1 MKTIGLLGGMSW
13 ESTTTYY
20 QLLNQMVRDRLGGLH
35 SAEVLLRSFD
45 FAPIA
50 ELQSEGNWEGA
61 EALMSEAA
69 VALEQAGAACLLIGT
84 NTMHICADAV
94 QATLSIPLLH
104 IADVTA
110 HAIQAHGSKSPLLL
124 ATRFTME
131 KDFYRGRLRD
141 KHGIE
146 ALVPDAGE
154 REDVHSIIY
163 DELCQGVI
171 RPESRARYLEIIR
184 AAKARGADGVI
195 FGCTEV
201 GLLISL
207 DDFDMPAFNS
217 TELHAQAAV
226 DFALAGHA

>member
-1 MKTIGLLGGMSW
+1 MKTIGILGGMSW

-20 QLLNQMVRDRLGGLH
+20 QLLNQMVRARLGGLH
-35 SAEVLLRSFD
+35 SADILLRSFD

-50 ELQSEGNWEGA
+50 ELQSEGNWAHAA
-61 EALMSEAA
+61 EVMTEAA
-69 VALEQAGAACLLIGT
+69 IALEKAGAGCLLIGT

-94 QATLSIPLLH
+94 QAALSVPLLH

-110 HAIQAHGSKSPLLL
+110 ASIQASGSKSPLLL

-131 KDFYRGRLRD
+131 KDFYKGRLSD
-141 KHGIE
+141 KHGIK
-146 ALVPDAGE
+146 VQIPDAAE
-154 REDVHSIIY
+154 RQDVHRIIY
-163 DELCQGVI
+163 EELCQGVI
-171 RPESRARYLEIIR
+171 SAASRARYLDIIA

-201 GLLISL
+201 GLLISPE
-207 DDFDMPAFNS
+207 DFDMPAFNS

-226 DFALAGHA
+226 DFALAGDA

>member
-1 MKTIGLLGGMSW
+1 MKTIGILGGMSW
-13 ESTTTYY
+13 ESTATYY
-20 QLLNQMVRDRLGGLH
+20 QLLNQMVRARLGGLH
-35 SAEVLLRSFD
+35 SAEILLRSFD

-61 EALMSEAA
+61 AEVMTEAA
-69 VALEQAGAACLLIGT
+69 VALEQAGAGCLLIGT

-94 QATLSIPLLH
+94 QSALSIPLLH

-110 HAIQAHGSKSPLLL
+110 EAIGARSSKSPLLL

-131 KDFYRGRLRD
+131 KDFYKGRLSD

-146 ALVPDAGE
+146 ALVPDADE
-154 REDVHSIIY
+154 REDVHRIIY

-171 RPESRARYLEIIR
+171 RPESKVRYLEII
-184 AAKARGADGVI
+184 AGANARGADGVI

-201 GLLISL
+201 GLLISPN
-207 DDFDMPAFNS
+207 DFDMPAFNS
-217 TELHAQAAV
+217 TELHAKAAV
-226 DFALAGHA
+226 DFALAGQA

>member
-1 MKTIGLLGGMSW
+1 MKTIGILGGMSW

-20 QLLNQMVRDRLGGLH
+20 QLLNQMVRARLGGLH
-35 SAEVLLRSFD
+35 SADILLRSFD

-50 ELQSEGNWEGA
+50 NLQSEGNWERAA
-61 EALMSEAA
+61 EVMSETA
-69 VALEQAGAACLLIGT
+69 VALEKAGAGCLLIGT

-94 QATLSIPLLH
+94 QAALSIPLLH

-110 HAIQAHGSKSPLLL
+110 EAIKLRGSKSPLLL

-131 KDFYRGRLRD
+131 KDFYKGRLSD

-146 ALVPDAGE
+146 IHVPDPCE
-154 REDVHSIIY
+154 REDVHRIIY

-171 RPESRARYLEIIR
+171 SADSRARYLDIIA
-184 AAKARGADGVI
+184 AAKAGGADGVI

-201 GLLISL
+201 GLLISPS
-207 DDFDMPAFNS
+207 DFDLPAFNS

-226 DFALAGHA
+226 DFALAGKA

>member
-1 MKTIGLLGGMSW
+1 MKTIGILGGMSW
-13 ESTTTYY
+13 ESTATYY

-35 SAEVLLRSFD
+35 SAEILLRSFD

-50 ELQSEGNWEGA
+50 GLQSEGNWEAAA
-61 EALMSEAA
+61 EVMTEAA
-69 VALEQAGAACLLIGT
+69 TALEKAGAGCLLIGT

-94 QATLSIPLLH
+94 QAALSIPLLH

-110 HAIQAHGSKSPLLL
+110 QAIRARGSKSPLLL

-131 KDFYRGRLRD
+131 KDFYRGRLCD
-141 KHGIE
+141 NHGIE
-146 ALVPDAGE
+146 ALVPDPAE
-154 REDVHSIIY
+154 REDVHRIIY

-171 RPESRARYLEIIR
+171 RPESKARYLEIVT

-201 GLLISL
+201 GLLISPDDL
-207 DDFDMPAFNS
+207 DIPAFNS
-217 TELHAQAAV
+217 TELHAKAAV
-226 DFALAGHA
+226 EFALAGDA